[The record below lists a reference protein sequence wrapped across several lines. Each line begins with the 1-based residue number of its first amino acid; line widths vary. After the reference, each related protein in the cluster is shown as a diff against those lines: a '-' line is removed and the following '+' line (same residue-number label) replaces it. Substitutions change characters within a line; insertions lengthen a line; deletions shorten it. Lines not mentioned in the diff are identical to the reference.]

1 MNNLLISENLFKK
14 YIFIILLTLMFSE
27 TFLLD
32 TTIIYFCLIGF
43 FLIINFERIK
53 FSNFQLISILILII
67 YLISSLIL
75 SENFFLIIINFK
87 FYYGFLFFLLF
98 LKKFKINQY
107 LTKIL
112 RTLLLISCIYTYFD
126 VYLLSIHLKTLI
138 CIKKY
143 ILQNILISI

>member
-1 MNNLLISENLFKK
+1 MNNLLISENLFKN

-75 SENFFLIIINFK
+75 SENFFQL
-87 FYYGFLFFLLF
+87 
-98 LKKFKINQY
+98 
-107 LTKIL
+107 
-112 RTLLLISCIYTYFD
+112 
-126 VYLLSIHLKTLI
+126 
-138 CIKKY
+138 
-143 ILQNILISI
+143 

>member
-1 MNNLLISENLFKK
+1 
-14 YIFIILLTLMFSE
+14 MFSE

-32 TTIIYFCLIGF
+32 TTIIYFCLIG

-75 SENFFLIIINFK
+75 SENFFSIIINFK

-98 LKKFKINQY
+98 LKLIKINQY

-112 RTLLLISCIYTYFD
+112 RTLLLISCIYIF
-126 VYLLSIHLKTLI
+126 
-138 CIKKY
+138 
-143 ILQNILISI
+143 